1 MSAESLVGVNVQA
14 AAAPALAPAQAG
26 GEGAAPPPPWGR
38 SALRWLWLGPALLGM
53 LAPFAWMLAI
63 SLAPSSGGSF
73 LRALAG
79 KLTLDHYRSLFLE
92 APIARYLLNSAFVAV
107 AVVALNVATAA
118 MVGYVLGR
126 KRVPGEKFWTLGI
139 VATLMLPKQV
149 LMVPL
154 YLVMARLHLIDTYGA
169 LILPFAVDAFSI
181 FLVRQYVQ
189 SLPLE
194 LEEAA
199 RVDGASDWT
208 IFRVVVLPLMK
219 PVLAVVAIQSFL
231 ANWNSFLYP
240 LILVDSDRL
249 RTLPVGLALL
259 SQTEHSVDWGL
270 LMAGSTVASLP
281 VLAVFAVFQRQILS
295 GVLAGAEK

>member
-1 MSAESLVGVNVQA
+1 MSAESLVSVGLRQ
-14 AAAPALAPAQAG
+14 AAAPAVPEPARESASPAPDLR
-26 GEGAAPPPPWGR
+26 R
-38 SALRWLWLGPALLGM
+38 SALRWLWLGPVLVGM
-53 LAPFAWMLAI
+53 LAPFVWMLVI
-63 SLAPSSGGSF
+63 SLSPSSGGSF
-73 LRALAG
+73 LKALAG
-79 KLTLDHYRSLFLE
+79 KLSFENYRDLFLT
-92 APIARYLLNSAFVAV
+92 APIGTYLLNSTLVAV

-126 KRVPGEKFWTLGI
+126 KRVPGERFWTLGI

-154 YLVMARLHLIDTYGA
+154 YLVMSRLHLIDTYGA

-181 FLVRQYVQ
+181 FLVRQYVMG
-189 SLPLE
+189 LPIE

-199 RVDGASDWT
+199 RVDGAGDWE
-208 IFRVVVLPLMK
+208 IFAEIMLPLMK

-240 LILVDSDRL
+240 LIFVDSDRL

-259 SQTEHSVDWGL
+259 SQSEHSVDWGF
-270 LMAGSTVASLP
+270 LMAGSTLASLP
-281 VLAVFAVFQRQILS
+281 VLAVFAAFQRQILS